1 MKKYLKM
8 AMAMALVTSAQEN
21 MYHQG
26 KKRVAP
32 NYRNEIPKP
41 VHRPETIFKI
51 KGIDI
56 LACSKK
62 DAIKRY
68 NHLYKNKR
76 K

>member
-1 MKKYLKM
+1 
-8 AMAMALVTSAQEN
+8 MALVTSAQEN

-32 NYRNEIPKP
+32 NYRNKVPQP
-41 VHRPETIFKI
+41 AHQPEMRFTI
-51 KGIDI
+51 KGVEI
-56 LACSKK
+56 LAYSKK